1 MWSRASACRVEKLV
15 AFEFVLI
22 LALLN
27 LKIDTNQFNV
37 STIQSSS
44 YVELSSLLR
53 IQLSVQAWKPS
64 NLRICFSESLNKQQ
78 LSQTTIKTA

>member
-15 AFEFVLI
+15 AFGFVLI

-44 YVELSSLLR
+44 YVELSSHLR

-78 LSQTTIKTA
+78 LSQTTIKAA